1 MLGIGVAP
9 GIAIAR
15 ASKARRRIGV
25 LEMGT
30 PDPPELL
37 WKEAAPL
44 RALGWAEG
52 NNLQVERRYGN
63 GQLEALQPLA
73 EELVR
78 AQVEIIETWGAPA
91 TLAAKRATATIPIV
105 FATAQDPVLHGLV
118 ESLARPG
125 GNVTGY
131 AANSVGVTAKCLSL
145 LKELLPLLKRVGV
158 LWQSEYAIRASRAEI
173 EDACQSLRLQPV
185 FVNFSAA
192 VEIAPAIAASA
203 REGAQAL
210 VVMQDGFAWSHRF
223 EILDTATKLG
233 LPTISQDPEMA
244 EAGAL
249 IA

>member
-1 MLGIGVAP
+1 M
-9 GIAIAR
+9 
-15 ASKARRRIGV
+15 
-25 LEMGT
+25 
-30 PDPPELL
+30 
-37 WKEAAPL
+37 
-44 RALGWAEG
+44 
-52 NNLQVERRYGN
+52 
-63 GQLEALQPLA
+63 
-73 EELVR
+73 
-78 AQVEIIETWGAPA
+78 
-91 TLAAKRATATIPIV
+91 
-105 FATAQDPVLHGLV
+105 
-118 ESLARPG
+118 
-125 GNVTGY
+125 
-131 AANSVGVTAKCLSL
+131 
-145 LKELLPLLKRVGV
+145 KELLPRLQRVGV

>member
-78 AQVEIIETWGAPA
+78 AQVEIIVTWGAPA
-91 TLAAKRATATIPIV
+91 TLAAKRATATIPII

-173 EDACQSLRLQPV
+173 SLYRSS
-185 FVNFSAA
+185 FAKFA
-192 VEIAPAIAASA
+192 
-203 REGAQAL
+203 GD
-210 VVMQDGFAWSHRF
+210 VM
-223 EILDTATKLG
+223 I
-233 LPTISQDPEMA
+233 IMN
-244 EAGAL
+244 
-249 IA
+249 